1 MPADNPSL
9 DQFTALAQQLDELR
23 RANEQLTQ
31 RLADLE
37 NRTPTAP
44 VVHSVEQPS
53 PDIGNGLLSRRG
65 LLATAGV
72 GALAASAGFMV
83 AKPTLARANSTVP
96 VYTEMDFGPGTV
108 IPPALSSDLVYTR
121 TDPSGVGAGST
132 NEILSLI
139 SHNSQINSYSWPL
152 YIQLGVTTATAATQ
166 SSSQSCGASVRLFN
180 SSAGSPWA
188 VGFHSEL
195 HHGGRDDGTIHS
207 TNATSIGYNME
218 LNRAAGGGAAIG
230 IELLNTSGSTYP
242 GTYAINI
249 DGSWSTGI
257 RLGGNSLAASR
268 TVGGATAS
276 PLAGSTAIKI
286 EAPYETGLDL
296 GPNHLRLQHGQKII
310 LDDEHGVWLT
320 YNRAAGKVEIH
331 KQGVLAHSL

>member
-1 MPADNPSL
+1 MPAEDPST

-23 RANEQLTQ
+23 RANELLTQ
-31 RLADLE
+31 RLIDLE
-37 NRTPTAP
+37 GRTPSALAAP
-44 VVHSVEQPS
+44 AVRSEEQPALET
-53 PDIGNGLLSRRG
+53 GNARLSRRG
-65 LLATAGV
+65 LLTTAGV
-72 GALAASAGFMV
+72 GALAASAGFLI
-83 AKPTLARANSTVP
+83 AKPAVARANSTVP

-108 IPPALSSDLVYTR
+108 SAPALSSDLVYTR
-121 TDPSGVGAGST
+121 TDPSGVGAGFT

-139 SHNSQINSYSWPL
+139 SHNSQVNSYSWPL

-218 LNRAAGGGAAIG
+218 LNRASGGGTAIG
-230 IELLNTSGSTYP
+230 MELLNTSGSTYP
-242 GTYAINI
+242 GTYGINI

-257 RLGGNSLAASR
+257 RLGGNSLAASS
-268 TVGGATAS
+268 TVGGTGAT

-286 EAPYETGLDL
+286 EAPYETGIDL
-296 GPNHLRLQHGQKII
+296 GPNHLRLQ
-310 LDDEHGVWLT
+310 
-320 YNRAAGKVEIH
+320 
-331 KQGVLAHSL
+331 

>member
-1 MPADNPSL
+1 MPVESPSP
-9 DQFTALAQQLDELR
+9 DQFTALAQQLDDLR

-37 NRTPTAP
+37 SRTPKAP
-44 VVHSVEQPS
+44 VEHAAEPVAEA
-53 PDIGNGLLSRRG
+53 GTTLLSRRG

-72 GALAASAGFMV
+72 GALAASAGFMI
-83 AKPTLARANSTVP
+83 AKPAIAHANSTVP
-96 VYTEMDFGPGTV
+96 VYTAMDFGPGTV
-108 IPPALSSDLVYTR
+108 SAPPLSTDLVYTR
-121 TDPSGVGAGST
+121 TDPSGVGPGFT

-139 SHNSQINSYSWPL
+139 SENSQINSYSWPL

-195 HHGGRDDGTIHS
+195 HHGGRSDGTIHS
-207 TNATSIGYNME
+207 TNSTSIGYNLE
-218 LNRAAGGGAAIG
+218 LNRAAGGGTAIG
-230 IELLNTSGSTYP
+230 MELLNTSGSTYP
-242 GTYAINI
+242 GTYGINI

-257 RLGGNSLAASR
+257 RLGGNPLTASP
-268 TVGGATAS
+268 TVGGAAPT

-310 LDDEHGVWLT
+310 LDSEHQVWLT
-320 YNRAAGKVEIH
+320 YNRTSGKVEIH
-331 KQGVLAHSL
+331 KQGQLAHSL